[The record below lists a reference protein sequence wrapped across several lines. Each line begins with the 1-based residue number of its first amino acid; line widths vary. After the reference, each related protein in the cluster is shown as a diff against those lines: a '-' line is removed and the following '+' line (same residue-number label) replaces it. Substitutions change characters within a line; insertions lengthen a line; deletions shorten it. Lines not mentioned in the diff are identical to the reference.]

1 MSNGEWKLKDE
12 EYEFIKGEVINIFV
26 TYKIKC
32 VPVSGFEIASKMGVT
47 MIPYTSLN
55 RIQLNEAI
63 KTSNDGFFVELNGE
77 EYILYNNEL
86 SYERQNWTILHEIG
100 HIVLD
105 HQGRSEKEEYEADFF
120 AKFAIAPPVLIHELQ
135 LNSVDEVYKYFNIS
149 HEAAV
154 YAFDYYCKWLRV
166 HGIKQRYQDYEEKL
180 LSLYRKQ
187 KESQDAVKEVM
198 LYENKIA
205 Q

>member
-1 MSNGEWKLKDE
+1 M
-12 EYEFIKGEVINIFV
+12 
-26 TYKIKC
+26 
-32 VPVSGFEIASKMGVT
+32 PVSGFEIASKMGVT
-47 MIPYTSLN
+47 MIPYTSFNNNRLN
-55 RIQLNEAI
+55 VAI
-63 KTSNDGFFVELNGE
+63 ETSNDGFFVELNGE

-105 HQGRSEKEEYEADFF
+105 HQVRSEKEEYEADFF